1 VPLGFGGIHVLDD
14 QVTTTAARHD
24 ATATISARATT
35 VLILDE
41 DATSSPVRDVI
52 DALEAAGMRVDV
64 HAPSHRS
71 EGGLLPLDAVR
82 YDIVV
87 LRPEAPAASSAPR
100 AALADVEIGRLRID
114 TQRRMVLVDGA
125 PVRMSAREFTLLHY
139 LASYPGIVFSRE
151 ALLRAVWG
159 SNWRTEGSVT
169 EYVRR
174 VRMLLEPTGIGECI
188 ATRKGF
194 GYSFDPDAVQ

>member
-1 VPLGFGGIHVLDD
+1 MLDD
-14 QVTTTAARHD
+14 TVTTTDLPHGQAVPGGLP
-24 ATATISARATT
+24 ATT
-35 VLILDE
+35 VLVLDE
-41 DATSSPVRDVI
+41 DPGGAPVRDVI

-71 EGGLLPLDAVR
+71 EGGLLPLEAVR

-87 LRPEAPAASSAPR
+87 RRPEAPAGSSSSAPKQ
-100 AALADVEIGRLRID
+100 DVEIGRLRID

-125 PVRMSAREFTLLHY
+125 SVRMSAREFPLLHY
-139 LASYPGIVFSRE
+139 LASYPDVVFSRE

-159 SNWRTEGSVT
+159 SSWRTEGSVT

-174 VRMLLEPTGIGECI
+174 VRMLLAPSGIGECI
-188 ATRKGF
+188 VTRKGF
-194 GYSFDPDAVQ
+194 GYAFDPDAVQ